1 MGKRIFR
8 FLPFMTPIILNP
20 WIGCILRSFPS
31 KRRMRSERWRVGRS
45 LRVRSWR
52 LQLQRSL
59 SLLSI
64 QIYPSKLPNLSR
76 PSLLERPSLSLHL
89 PRCLYLQQRSSLLHM
104 SLLKLSSNIGWIF
117 LKKLVLLVHR
127 LRSSSW
133 LVITNSTPSR
143 IIWTGIRQTSLPK
156 LSSFKGASLLNSSI
170 FRWVLPPS
178 LINIKPPPQ
187 PIMRRWWHILV

>member
-1 MGKRIFR
+1 MEKRIFR

-31 KRRMRSERWRVGRS
+31 KRRMRSERWRAGRS
-45 LRVRSWR
+45 LRVRSSR

-104 SLLKLSSNIGWIF
+104 SLLKLIKQQYWMNLFEKISSLGTQIE
-117 LKKLVLLVHR
+117 KLVLISDH
-127 LRSSSW
+127 
-133 LVITNSTPSR
+133 
-143 IIWTGIRQTSLPK
+143 Q
-156 LSSFKGASLLNSSI
+156 FYSI
-170 FRWVLPPS
+170 EDHMDRY
-178 LINIKPPPQ
+178 
-187 PIMRRWWHILV
+187 